1 VHLTRD
7 DIARMI
13 PHSGSMCLLDGVVHW
28 DERRIRCFSRSHR
41 DAGNPMRVA
50 DVLPALCGIEYAAQA
65 MATHGGL
72 AGGGAGGRPRAGYL
86 ASLRDV
92 VCHRDR
98 LDDLQQDLII
108 EAERLM
114 GDEAHVVYR
123 FTLRAGGLTLLSG
136 RAAVSLD
143 AGRAAP

>member
-1 VHLTRD
+1 MHLTRA

-13 PHSGSMCLLDGVVHW
+13 PHAGPMCLLDGVVHW
-28 DERRIRCFSRSHR
+28 DEKRIRCFSRSHR
-41 DAGNPMRVA
+41 DAGNPMRIA
-50 DVLPALCGIEYAAQA
+50 DRLPALCGIEYAAQA

-72 AGGGAGGRPRAGYL
+72 AGGTHGRPRAGYL
-86 ASLRDV
+86 ASVRDV

-108 EAERLM
+108 EAERLL

-136 RAAVSLD
+136 RAAISLD
-143 AGRAAP
+143 AERRAP

>member
-1 VHLTRD
+1 VQLTRA

-13 PHSGSMCLLDGVVHW
+13 PHAGTMCLLDGVVHW

-41 DAGNPMRVA
+41 DAANPMRVA
-50 DVLPALCGIEYAAQA
+50 GYLPALCGIEYAAQA

-72 AGGGAGGRPRAGYL
+72 AGGTSGRPRGGYL
-86 ASLRDV
+86 ASVRDV
-92 VCHRDR
+92 VCERDR

-123 FTLRAGGLTLLSG
+123 FTLRAGGLKLLSG
-136 RAAVSLD
+136 RATGSLD
-143 AGRAAP
+143 TERPAP

>member
-1 VHLTRD
+1 
-7 DIARMI
+7 M
-13 PHSGSMCLLDGVVHW
+13 HW
-28 DERRIRCFSRSHR
+28 DEKRIRCFARSHR

-50 DVLPALCGIEYAAQA
+50 DRLPALCGIEYAAQA

-72 AGGGAGGRPRAGYL
+72 AGGTRGRPRAGYL

-92 VCHRDR
+92 VCRRDR
-98 LDDLQQDLII
+98 LDDLEQDLII

-114 GDEAHVVYR
+114 GDDAHVVYR

-143 AGRAAP
+143 AERPAP